1 MNLSDTF
8 WDVYEQIKRQ
18 KLAFFGVFFGTV
30 LFTYFVLFVVDFIP
44 EPVEKSSDSAV
55 TIVDELVAGVS
66 DTVVEAVAEVRERA
80 PLAVIEPESKAEVLD
95 AAALPTKIIFD
106 SLGGREVVVKNPT
119 SRAVADLDAALLGGV
134 VRHPDSADF
143 KNTGNILILG
153 HSSYLPNVLNKN
165 FQAFNGIQKLSW
177 GDTVRV
183 QSIDTEYIYRV
194 DRVYEAKASE
204 VTVPMSDDKA
214 KLTLATC
221 DSFGSTDD
229 RFILEATLVKT
240 VQL

>member
-1 MNLSDTF
+1 MNLSTTF
-8 WDVYEQIKRQ
+8 WNIYEDIKRQ
-18 KLAFFGVFFGTV
+18 KLIFFGVFFGTV
-30 LFTYFVLFVVDFIP
+30 FLTYTILFVIDFIP
-44 EPVEKSSDSAV
+44 EPVEENPTESAV
-55 TIVDELVAGVS
+55 TTDTADEAI
-66 DTVVEAVAEVRERA
+66 TKAAEPRA
-80 PLAVIEPESKAEVLD
+80 PLAVIEPEPKVAVTDE
-95 AAALPTKIIFD
+95 AALPQKIIFD
-106 SLGGREVVVKNPT
+106 DLGGREVVVKNPT
-119 SRAVADLDAALLGGV
+119 SRAIADLDTALLSGV

-143 KNTGNILILG
+143 QNTGNILILG

-165 FQAFNGIQKLSW
+165 FQAFNGIQELSW

-204 VTVPMSDDKA
+204 VTVPVDNTRA

-229 RFILEATLVKT
+229 RFILEATLVET
-240 VQL
+240 VRLGA